1 MNVLRNNKVGIID
14 IGSNTIRLCLYKN
27 TKNILENYYTKK
39 DFFGLQKYIYNNVDP
54 AKAMSK
60 MIDVVLDMND
70 DCKKFNVK
78 PFIIGTSA
86 IREISK
92 IFDVK
97 NYFFKHTNMELDILS
112 TEKEGLY
119 SFLGAVNNLKPNT
132 KNILFD
138 LGGGSLEVG
147 EYHEKKLSNISSF
160 PLGALILSMRY
171 FNNTKN
177 LSAGINKCTM
187 YINSYLDQ
195 LKLSKEN
202 NDFIGIGGT
211 IRNLG
216 KIKSFNDKSR
226 NDKFR
231 INNMEIHINEIEEI
245 IEKLMFND
253 NSMKDI
259 RGLNPNRYKTI
270 LPGSIVI
277 LELLKKTGQNTIHI
291 SVEGI
296 REGYLMSH

>member
-1 MNVLRNNKVGIID
+1 MSDNQVGIID

-27 TKNILENYYTKK
+27 TKDILETYYTKK

-60 MIDVVLDMND
+60 MIHVVLDMND
-70 DCKKFNVK
+70 DCKKFDVK

-92 IFDVK
+92 IFDVED
-97 NYFFKHTNMELDILS
+97 YFFEHTNMKLDILS
-112 TEKEGLY
+112 TEKEGIY
-119 SFLGAVNNLKPNT
+119 SFLGAVNNLQPK
-132 KNILFD
+132 KKILLFD

-147 EYHEKKLSNISSF
+147 EYHKKKLSNICSF
-160 PLGALILSMRY
+160 PLGALILSMRF
-171 FNNTKN
+171 FNGTKN
-177 LSAGINKCTM
+177 LSQSINKCSI
-187 YINSYLDQ
+187 YVNSYLDQ
-195 LKLSKEN
+195 LKISKGN
-202 NDFIGIGGT
+202 NGFIGIGGT

-216 KIKSFNDKSR
+216 KIKLFNDNSNYDKS
-226 NDKFR
+226 R
-231 INNMEIHINEIEEI
+231 INNMKIHITEIEEI
-245 IEKLMFND
+245 IEKLMISD

-259 RGLNPNRYKTI
+259 KALNPNRYKTI

-277 LELLKKTGQNTIHI
+277 LELLKKTGLNTINI
-291 SVEGI
+291 SVNGI

>member
-1 MNVLRNNKVGIID
+1 
-14 IGSNTIRLCLYKN
+14 LYKN
-27 TKNILENYYTKK
+27 SKNILENYYTKK
-39 DFFGLQKYIYNNVDP
+39 KFFGLQEYIYNNVDP

-70 DCKKFNVK
+70 DCKNFNVK

-92 IFDVK
+92 IFDIK
-97 NYFFKHTNMELDILS
+97 NYFFEHTNMELDILS

-119 SFLGAVNNLKPNT
+119 SFLGAINNLKPNN
-132 KNILFD
+132 KKLLFD

-147 EYHEKKLSNISSF
+147 EYHEQKLSNFFSF
-160 PLGALILSMRY
+160 PLGGLILSMRY
-171 FNNTKN
+171 FNDTKK
-177 LSAGINKCTM
+177 LSESINRCSI
-187 YINSYLDQ
+187 YINSYFDQ
-195 LKLSKEN
+195 LKISGKK

-216 KIKSFNDKSR
+216 KIKLFNDKSN

-231 INNMEIHINEIEEI
+231 INNLKIHINEIEEI
-245 IEKLMFND
+245 IEKLMTPD
-253 NSMKDI
+253 NSIRDI
-259 RGLNPNRYKTI
+259 KGLNPNRYKTI

-277 LELLKKTGQNTIHI
+277 LELLKKTGQDTIHI
-291 SVEGI
+291 SIEGI